1 MWAWRNLAAILPFLP
16 HQASSKPCW
25 LCLENISRIQPLLG
39 LHCNPGARASIPFA
53 WTPADAPLKFP
64 SFLPL
69 LPAQHLESFEQRQ
82 WEPSFPCSGALLWLL
97 AHSEIS
103 QGLIHLL
110 APGFFPD
117 PRLPGDLP
125 ADLAYSAPS
134 QGLPCGSSG
143 TPLWDSQTGCGL
155 SFQVETPAQ
164 MSPPWRG
171 PFTSHLWGGGPSSV
185 LGLLTVLLAS
195 QHVTRALS
203 PHFTVASSEFHEMS
217 SSSVCCVLCGMFI
230 PGGVSYTLQGLRDC
244 LLGGE

>member
-39 LHCNPGARASIPFA
+39 LHRNPGARASIPFA

-117 PRLPGDLP
+117 PASLETCRLTWLTLLQARGCP
-125 ADLAYSAPS
+125 AVPQAHLCGTLKQVVGSASRWKLLLRCHLLGEAPS
-134 QGLPCGSSG
+134 
-143 TPLWDSQTGCGL
+143 
-155 SFQVETPAQ
+155 
-164 MSPPWRG
+164 PPIFRG
-171 PFTSHLWGGGPSSV
+171 G
-185 LGLLTVLLAS
+185 
-195 QHVTRALS
+195 AL
-203 PHFTVASSEFHEMS
+203 
-217 SSSVCCVLCGMFI
+217 VLC
-230 PGGVSYTLQGLRDC
+230 
-244 LLGGE
+244 